1 MSKYE
6 NLFVENIMGIKK
18 SNNDELSGY
27 CPFHKDR
34 NRSFSWNINTGL
46 WICHA
51 GCGSGNAYQFAER
64 LGVDINLYKNDSDKS
79 KILPTPPAKDI
90 TNSINNKLADEALK
104 RMGHLEKNW
113 DKLDIPSCWS
123 KNIVFE
129 TGTGWNTDTNRI
141 SFTHMDK
148 NGNVVNLHD
157 HKSISHPD
165 GDGSCKL
172 YPSHLITKFNKETI
186 LLVTEGEKDSL
197 SALGVGYQ
205 ACTGT
210 TGALSIPKDIS
221 ALKAFKNIIVLYDND
236 SAGEKGSFS
245 MAEALKRQ
253 NKDSTIKYGRW
264 NPGSP
269 EKYDVTD
276 SIEAHGKDEIEK
288 VIQNAVP
295 FELPKL
301 GYKTISGKE
310 FLTSSYS
317 KSNQIIDQILQE
329 HGVGI
334 FAGSDGVGKSLLA
347 LQASICMSIG
357 TSFLDFKI
365 KDRHKVLLIQFEL
378 ENGDLKSR
386 YKKQLKYFRTKLLF
400 VNCYLDNL
408 EIVILEQNSEMFID
422 QWKKIEQTIIE
433 CNMDGGVVVIDN
445 LYTSTNLDLSDNS
458 QLTQLLSK
466 INMLKNKYNISM
478 LLVAHHTK
486 GLSRVMSLNKDL
498 IRGGKM
504 MTDFATNV
512 MQFGDS
518 SLSKDLRIAK
528 ITKIRTGDSELKN
541 IPFKI
546 RLLPD
551 YLTFER
557 GAIITN
563 EKAHFINAKERKEI
577 KAIKILQMKIA
588 PRTVFNQIDFAPII
602 TQLGYK
608 SPKSAYNVLNRLI
621 EWGLVKRKGHN
632 QYELL
637 TSELNQISFK

>member
-6 NLFVENIMGIKK
+6 NLFVENIKGIKK

-27 CPFHKDR
+27 CPFHNDKTK
-34 NRSFSWNINTGL
+34 SWSGNINTGL

-104 RMGHLEKNW
+104 RIEHLEKNW

-221 ALKAFKNIIVLYDND
+221 TLKTFKNIVILYDNYP
-236 SAGEKGSFS
+236 AGEKGSLS

-301 GYKTISGKE
+301 GYKTINARE
-310 FLTSSYS
+310 LIAAPFA
-317 KSNQIIDQILQE
+317 KSQFIIQQILQE
-329 HGVGI
+329 HGI
-334 FAGSDGVGKSLLA
+334 CLMAGSDGVGKSLLA
-347 LQASICMSIG
+347 LQAGICMATG
-357 TSFLDFKI
+357 VSFLDFKVGEP
-365 KDRHKVLLIQFEL
+365 RKVLLIQFEL
-378 ENGDLKSR
+378 ENGDLQYR
-386 YKKQLKYFRTKLLF
+386 FNKQLKYFTSKF
-400 VNCYLDNL
+400 MYTMHFIDNFRFM
-408 EIVILEQNSEMFID
+408 EIEQNSEMFVD
-422 QWKKIEQTIIE
+422 QWDKIEKTIVE
-433 CNMDGGVVVIDN
+433 NNMQNGVVIIDN
-445 LYTSTNLDLSDNS
+445 LYTSTNLELSDNS
-458 QLTQLLSK
+458 KLTILLSTIYK
-466 INMLKNKYNISM
+466 LRNKYNVSM
-478 LLVAHHTK
+478 LLVTHHNKGVARELSLTK
-486 GLSRVMSLNKDL
+486 DQ

-512 MQFGDS
+512 IQFGDS
-518 SLSKDLRIAK
+518 SLNKDLRIAK
-528 ITKIRTGDSELKN
+528 ITKIRSGDSDLKN

-546 RLLPD
+546 ILLPD
-551 YLTFER
+551 TLTFER
-557 GAIITN
+557 RGIITN
-563 EKAHFINAKERKEI
+563 EAAHFMNPSERNEI
-577 KAIKILQMKIA
+577 KAIKLLQEEIMPK
-588 PRTVFNQIDFAPII
+588 IDFHRSNFLPIVFS
-602 TQLGYK
+602 LGIK
-608 SPKSAYNVLNRLI
+608 STKSADNYLTRLI
-621 EWGLVKRKGHN
+621 SWGLIKRIGHDN
-632 QYELL
+632 YQLIE
-637 TSELNQISFK
+637 SELNDID